1 MLRITLSTS
10 RNALLTVLV
19 AALLITAGCNGL
31 GVGETDT
38 GPDGTTSTPESTATP
53 TPTPTPTVPQ
63 NGTDL
68 RSISLEQDAG
78 HIINSD
84 LDGGDPK
91 RDGKYYEP
99 VQFAAEAGTVVNISM
114 RSPTG
119 DPLVKLRGPNGTVI
133 DLDDD
138 GGMGDAAD
146 LTMVTLPETGQYTII
161 ATSSEPNTAFT
172 YYLTVE
178 QFIPPEQR
186 DVLFAGNMSSWNRTE
201 QLGEFAYDY
210 TTVFNEHT
218 WTNITGYS
226 VNADEEYIAVTYVI
240 EPENRTFEKMAE
252 LDGVMLYGYT
262 GVDKSYQN
270 ADGVVNPSWA
280 PERIY
285 FRTVTPDGELYRISY
300 LTSEQA
306 QTYRETQNFDRYYAN
321 IWRTRHYGPAHFK
334 YVEGADNA
342 TSTGEIGNRDKS
354 EEFKI
359 R

>member
-38 GPDGTTSTPESTATP
+38 GPDGTTSTPESTA
-53 TPTPTPTVPQ
+53 TPTPTVPQ

-138 GGMGDAAD
+138 DGMGDAAD

-201 QLGEFAYDY
+201 QLGEFADD
-210 TTVFNEHT
+210 VSRPFDKNT
-218 WTNITGYS
+218 WTNITGVS
-226 VNADEEYIAVTYVI
+226 VNTDENYVVLTYTMD
-240 EPENRTFEKMAE
+240 PQNRTMDRMTD
-252 LDGVMLYGYT
+252 LDASMLFAYSAVDGY
-262 GVDKSYQN
+262 YQRGEGEVN
-270 ADGVVNPSWA
+270 ASWA

-285 FRTVTPDGELYRISY
+285 YRTVTPDGELYRISY
-300 LTSEQA
+300 LTAEQA
-306 QTYRETQNFDRYYAN
+306 EDYRRTQELDQYYYGSLWAQ
-321 IWRTRHYGPAHFK
+321 RTYGPAHDS
-334 YVEGADNA
+334 YVEGADNS
-342 TSTGEIGNRDKS
+342 TSTGEVATRDKS
-354 EEFKI
+354 GEYIFV
-359 R
+359 